1 MIHSQAVQFEKV
13 YCWKMTTTICFSG
26 PLIRS
31 PCLWAGIRTG
41 CLHVV
46 ASHRLTHSKL
56 LVSNFGIFS
65 PFCQRGRD
73 QLVLQHPFPGFQAP
87 AGGLSYCLPGLF
99 SGWWG
104 KVQTQKLL
112 RKEEER
118 QMSGLGFMSGAE
130 LELTWPPNKV
140 PTTRGSSVVG
150 RSASPVIF
158 CHCICF
164 PSIWTCHRHFI
175 WSMISQGLL
184 EGEHSSIL
192 CLGLKAVWLHENPDR
207 FGFPAKL
214 FIPCNDLDY
223 IR

>member
-1 MIHSQAVQFEKV
+1 
-13 YCWKMTTTICFSG
+13 
-26 PLIRS
+26 
-31 PCLWAGIRTG
+31 
-41 CLHVV
+41 
-46 ASHRLTHSKL
+46 
-56 LVSNFGIFS
+56 
-65 PFCQRGRD
+65 
-73 QLVLQHPFPGFQAP
+73 
-87 AGGLSYCLPGLF
+87 
-99 SGWWG
+99 
-104 KVQTQKLL
+104 
-112 RKEEER
+112 
-118 QMSGLGFMSGAE
+118 MSGLGFMSGAE

-207 FGFPAKL
+207 FDFPAKL
-214 FIPCNDLDY
+214 FIPCNDMDY
-223 IR
+223 IRQKYCQVKPIMRCHKITINQNFVNEVEALQQLSKTLKWKNDQELIFSTLLFRG